1 MITVVDNGIR
11 AIDGQ
16 PVVWFRLRKPEDG
29 REWFRAVLLHRLA
42 SIPISSR
49 EDYDLLGKQWAAVRG
64 LYNAGVD
71 FVYSTLG
78 VFRPDHVGI
87 VQFYGV
93 ATNGDTLEDAARL
106 ARQRLAAV
114 LATLANYPQSKTVP
128 PESHYLEWY
137 LRFVTTSKRVLALL
151 GHPDPRETRRG
162 LLGRDGEVPNPT
174 KDDLAAEQNEILFRG
189 LAKLQRNFVFQT
201 TAQHVG
207 RQDLT
212 RAMLQVAQVAS
223 IVASRQRGSIN
234 LGFSVAIPIMAA
246 ISRGVSAGQS
256 VAHGHGHAVS
266 DGVSQGWN
274 QSNTHGTAHTEGVST
289 TTGGGVTHSVSN
301 GVATSQSH
309 SVSQGV
315 TNSVAVTDGRAHTTS
330 SSVTNSTGLST
341 SQSVS
346 SLTSR
351 NWSSGKNWSNSQA
364 VTTSSGW
371 AKNHTAALSKNYNG
385 SFSLLGLAGVKGG
398 GGVTEGYGLTTSQQT
413 AATNG
418 AAVGGSLSVGGGAAV
433 GQSSG
438 VASMTGHAVTN
449 GVANTTSHSVT
460 RGHAVSQGEAWGTA
474 KSQSHAETTSV
485 SSFWST
491 SHSKSDTVSNAHTQ
505 GETWARTHGEGQ
517 SWTTGQAN
525 SAAAMWGA
533 GVSGGLMP
541 GVSVGR
547 SYQTEDDTAIRLTE
561 ILRGLE
567 GLLNQA
573 SAEGGF
579 MTDALLFTE
588 DDEGAAAAESL
599 VPQAFHGPGVPTP
612 VLTITPDVQDE
623 EQLRL
628 HALAFLPWTDGP
640 KNGDPFHGLL
650 WTKYATLLTA
660 GQVAAYTA
668 PSLLEEGAAVTVLA
682 PIPDGMGF
690 YPNMPGDV
698 VIGHQYSPTTH
709 DLTNAPVRL
718 DKKHLFH
725 TMFAGDTGW
734 GKSVTA
740 VRMAYETTVRWHTRT
755 VVLDFGAGWRALLN
769 APGLEGHVDIR
780 QLWPDA
786 PRPLRWNPLQ
796 IGRNIDPETQ
806 WRAFAD
812 IFGSIAKLGVRRQ
825 KQELLDALRTVYLKA
840 GVLVDDP
847 VIRRDPVW
855 GRVREDETDWVGV
868 DKGTPL
874 GDLAWTQKQ
883 AVAVVRSS
891 RVGLSDL
898 YQTVAEKLKDVPPRD
913 TMLQGVL
920 EGILYRLNP
929 LVQGAA
935 SRLFAPG
942 PDTVPVE
949 EMARPWGVLVVE
961 GGSFLDDFGKA
972 FLLGWL
978 GWHLYT
984 DMMARRVRHLAAP
997 DEPLLQIFF
1006 EEANK
1011 IFGGID
1017 QDGDTEGITAAQRFG
1032 DMFRDARKYGVRLHI
1047 ITQAPSL
1054 IPPDI
1059 VSSCNNLSIAFLKS
1073 PKDKDI
1079 VLSALARSEKGFR
1092 DEEWRRFLS
1101 DMGIGMAIGRFPYDE
1116 DRSRQRP
1123 ILYRPLMLD
1132 VPEPDDDEIARK
1144 LGRLAL

>member
-1 MITVVDNGIR
+1 MIAVVDNGIR
-11 AIDGQ
+11 NRDGQ
-16 PVVWFRLRKPEDG
+16 PIMWFRLRQNDG
-29 REWFRAVLLHRLA
+29 REVFRAVLLHRLA
-42 SIPISSR
+42 VIPISSK

-78 VFRPDHVGI
+78 IYRPDHVGI
-87 VQFYGV
+87 VQFYG
-93 ATNGDTLEDAARL
+93 AAANGDTLDEAERL

-114 LATLANYPQSKTVP
+114 LATLANYPQSQTVP
-128 PESHYLEWY
+128 PETQFMAWY
-137 LRFVTTSKRVLALL
+137 LDFVMSSKRILALL

-162 LLGRDGEVPNPT
+162 LLGEDGELPNNT
-174 KDDLAAEQNEILFRG
+174 GADLAAEQNEILFRG
-189 LAKLQRNFVFQT
+189 LAKLQRNFIFQT
-201 TAQHVG
+201 TAAHVS
-207 RQDLT
+207 RRRLAEALV
-212 RAMLQVAQVAS
+212 RVAQVAS
-223 IVASRQRGSIN
+223 IVASRQRGAIN
-234 LGFSVAIPIMAA
+234 IGFGVSVPIMAA
-246 ISRGVSAGQS
+246 LSRGVSAGQS
-256 VAHGHGHAVS
+256 VAHSQTHSTAE
-266 DGVSQGWN
+266 GVSQGWGVGH
-274 QSNTHGTAHTEGVST
+274 THGTAHTDSIT
-289 TTGGGVTHSVSN
+289 QTTGGGVTHTVSN
-301 GVATSQSH
+301 GVAHGQSH
-309 SVSQGV
+309 SISR
-315 TNSVAVTDGRAHTTS
+315 SVTDGVAHTTS
-330 SSVTNSTGLST
+330 QSVTDSSSSTVAHGVT
-341 SQSVS
+341 QSGS
-346 SLTSR
+346 
-351 NWSSGKNWSNSQA
+351 A
-364 VTTSSGW
+364 TTSSNVTSTVSQSQSLTNSSSQTSNW
-371 AKNHTAALSKNYNG
+371 ARQHSATLQQGGDASGDFVILRGGYKKSVAELQGLSWGQASTQGTANTTTTGGALSTGAGTAYT
-385 SFSLLGLAGVKGG
+385 SGLA
-398 GGVTEGYGLTTSQQT
+398 
-413 AATNG
+413 N
-418 AAVGGSLSVGGGAAV
+418 
-433 GQSSG
+433 SSS
-438 VASMTGHAVTN
+438 VASTTGHAVSHGT
-449 GVANTTSHSVT
+449 ADTTSH
-460 RGHAVSQGEAWGTA
+460 AVSRGEAWGTSQV
-474 KSQSHAETTSV
+474 KSHGEATSV

-491 SHSKSDTVSNAHTQ
+491 SRGHSDTVSQSDSTSQNWGRSHTEGNAN
-505 GETWARTHGEGQ
+505 AV
-517 SWTTGQAN
+517 
-525 SAAAMWGA
+525 AAGNAAGAVWGA
-533 GVSGGLMP
+533 GLSGGLVP
-541 GVSVGR
+541 SASVGR
-547 SYQTEDDTAIRLTE
+547 SWQTEDDTAIRLTE

-579 MTDALLFTE
+579 MTSALLFTE
-588 DDEGAAAAESL
+588 DNEAAAAAESL
-599 VPQAFHGPGVPTP
+599 VPQAFHGPNVPTP
-612 VLTITPDVQDE
+612 VLTIPPDPQDE

-628 HALAFLPWTDGP
+628 HALALLPWEDSP
-640 KNGDPFHGLL
+640 QDGDPFHGIL
-650 WTKYATLLTA
+650 WHKYDTLLTA

-668 PSLLEEGAAVTVLA
+668 PSLLEEGSAVTVIA
-682 PIPDGMGF
+682 PIPEGMGF
-690 YPNMPGDV
+690 YPDMPGDV
-698 VIGHQYSPTTH
+698 VLGHQYSPTTH

-734 GKSVTA
+734 GKSVSA
-740 VRMAYETTVRWHTRT
+740 VRMAYETTLHWHTRT

-847 VIRRDPVW
+847 EIRNDPVW
-855 GRVREDETDWVGV
+855 GRVRADEADAVGV
-868 DKGTPL
+868 DANTPL
-874 GDLAWTQKQ
+874 GDLTWQQKQ
-883 AVAVVRSS
+883 AVAVLRSS

-898 YQTVAEKLKDVPPRD
+898 YRQVETKLRDVPPRD

-935 SRLFAPG
+935 SRLFASG
-942 PDTVPVE
+942 TDVVPVE
-949 EMARPWGVLVVE
+949 DMARPWGVLVVE

-984 DMMARRVRHLAAP
+984 DMMARRVRHLSAP

-1011 IFGGID
+1011 IFGGIE
-1017 QDGDTEGITAAQRFG
+1017 QDSSDTEGISAAQRFG

-1059 VSSCNNLSIAFLKS
+1059 VSSCNNLSIAFLKQ

-1116 DRSRQRP
+1116 DRARQRP

-1132 VPEPDDDEIARK
+1132 VPEPDDEEIARK
-1144 LGRLAL
+1144 LGRLAV